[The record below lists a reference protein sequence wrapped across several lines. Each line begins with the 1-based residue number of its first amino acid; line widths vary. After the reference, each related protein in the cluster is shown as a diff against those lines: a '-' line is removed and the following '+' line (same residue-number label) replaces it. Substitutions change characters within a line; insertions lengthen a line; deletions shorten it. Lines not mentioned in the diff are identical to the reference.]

1 MNRHRAYF
9 PLDDAPQPD
18 GDGAFLGVDA
28 LRDPAQLADGDVA
41 YAENCRFD
49 HGRAETRGGARI
61 MTWGAKRQVG
71 DGVSTV
77 RPFGTVVTAGAFK
90 DPIAGFEWLVVVTTT
105 GAWRTRAGNQATAIP
120 IQSGQSVSSAT
131 DLIQTYNGLVL
142 LRGRTE
148 APLYLK
154 DLDEGFLTLPDP
166 AKETEAIPPATRGIY
181 VGNRLFVVDAR
192 TATRYVDSIW
202 ASDIGGVSSVLQ
214 GEDIY
219 QSFKVNQGS
228 SDRLVALCKFNDTTI
243 VAAKERSIYV
253 VSGVSGTNVQMASTA
268 RLDEV
273 TSQYGCIAAG
283 SFVRVGSD
291 VWFLGHRRGIC
302 SLRQT
307 ETNALQGV
315 DVPVSRPIQP
325 LIDRI
330 AWEYASGVVAAAHEN
345 RVYFAVPIDGS
356 HSNNAVLVYSTLTQK
371 WCGLDTGAALKIKQ
385 WVKFSYAGAI
395 RLGYVSADGF
405 VYLYEDGDM
414 DHLGDAD
421 GNITSASI
429 PLNVVTR
436 GYGGR
441 TPGNKRALWA
451 VLRLRTLWPSFQV
464 STRSDGVKEHRVR
477 ATVTKDR
484 TKYHR
489 PHGRADWDPTNINND
504 FLEPYRQDYA
514 AIPPMAAHASSG
526 PAAGVHQ
533 EFHEVLR
540 IQRKG
545 QYIQVEINNTRGR
558 LELAGVAIETQ
569 RGTARAGSEV

>member
-1 MNRHRAYF
+1 VNRHRAYF

-18 GDGAFLGVDA
+18 GDGAFVGVDA
-28 LRDPAQLADGDVA
+28 LKDPAQLGDGEMA
-41 YAENCRFD
+41 YAENARFD
-49 HGRAETRGGARI
+49 HGRAETRGGCRI

-71 DGVSTV
+71 DGISTV
-77 RPFGTVVTAGAFK
+77 RPFGDVVTAGAFA
-90 DPIAGFEWLVVVTTT
+90 DPIAGFEWLIIVTTA

-120 IQSGQSVSSAT
+120 VQAGQSVATAT

-154 DLDEGFLTLPDP
+154 DLDEGFLALPQP
-166 AKETEAIPPATRGIY
+166 QRETEAIPPATRGIY

-192 TATRYVDSIW
+192 TAARYVDSIW

-228 SDRLVALCKFNDTTI
+228 SDRLVALYKFNDTTL

-253 VSGVSGTNVQMASTA
+253 VSGVSGTNVQMAASA

-273 TSQYGCIAAG
+273 TRQYGCIAPG
-283 SFVRVGSD
+283 SFVQVGSD
-291 VWFLGHRRGIC
+291 VWFLGHRRGVC

-307 ETNALQGV
+307 ETNAIQGV
-315 DVPVSRPIQP
+315 DVPVSRPVQP

-356 HSNNAVLVYSTLTQK
+356 HTNNAVLVFSTLTQR
-371 WCGLDTGAALKIKQ
+371 WCGFDTGAALKVKQ
-385 WVKFSYAGAI
+385 WVKFTYAGAV
-395 RLGYVSADGF
+395 RLGYVSTDGF
-405 VYLYEDGDM
+405 VYLCEDGDL
-414 DHLGDAD
+414 DHLGDAN
-421 GNITSASI
+421 GNITVAPI
-429 PLNVVTR
+429 VLNLVTR

-441 TPGNKRALWA
+441 VAGNKRFLRA
-451 VLRLRTLWPSFQV
+451 VLRTRTLFPSYTV
-464 STRSDGVKEHRVR
+464 STRSDGVRETRVE
-477 ATVTKDR
+477 ATITKDR

-489 PHGRADWDPTNINND
+489 PHGRAPWVTTNVNND

-514 AIPPMAAHASSG
+514 AIPPIAVHADSG
-526 PAAGVHQ
+526 FAVGVHQ
-533 EFHEVLR
+533 EFEEALR
-540 IQRKG
+540 ISRRG
-545 QYIQVEINNTRGR
+545 QYLQLEINNTRGR
-558 LELAGVAIETQ
+558 LELAGVALETQ
-569 RGTARAGSEV
+569 RGSTRSGSDL

>member
-18 GDGAFLGVDA
+18 GEGLFLGVDA
-28 LRDPAQLADGDVA
+28 LRDPAQLADGDLA
-41 YAENCRFD
+41 YAQNARFD

-61 MTWGAKRQVG
+61 MTWGAKREVG

-77 RPFGTVVTAGAFK
+77 RPFGTVVTAGAFA
-90 DPIAGFEWLVVVTTT
+90 DPIAGFEWLIVVTTA
-105 GAWRTRAGNQATAIP
+105 GAWRTRAGNQAQAIP
-120 IQSGQSVSSAT
+120 VAAGQSVASAT

-154 DLDEGFLTLPDP
+154 DLNEGFLPLPQP
-166 AKETEAIPPATRGIY
+166 PSETESIPPSTRGIY

-228 SDRLVALCKFNDTTI
+228 SDRLVALYKFNDTTL

-253 VSGVSGTNVQMASTA
+253 VSGVSGTNVEMAATA

-273 TSQYGCIAAG
+273 TRQYGCIAPG
-283 SFVRVGSD
+283 SFVQVGSD

-302 SLRQT
+302 SIRQT

-315 DVPVSRPIQP
+315 DVPVSRPVQP

-330 AWEYASGVVAAAHEN
+330 AWEYAEGVVAAAHEN

-356 HSNNAVLVYSTLTQK
+356 HQNNAVLVYSTLTQR
-371 WCGLDTGAALKIKQ
+371 WCGFDTGSALKVKQ
-385 WVKFSYAGAI
+385 WVKYSYAGAI
-395 RLGYVSADGF
+395 RLGFVSTDGF
-405 VYLYEDGDM
+405 VYLYEDGDL
-414 DHLGDAD
+414 DHLGDAS
-421 GNITSASI
+421 GNITLAPI
-429 PLNVVTR
+429 ALHLITR

-441 TPGNKRALWA
+441 VGGNKRFLRA
-451 VLRLRTLWPSFQV
+451 VLRTRTLFPSYTV
-464 STRSDGVKEHRVR
+464 ATRSDGVRETRTE
-477 ATVTKDR
+477 ATITKDR

-489 PHGRADWDPTNINND
+489 PHGRADWDPTNVNGD

-514 AIPPMAAHASSG
+514 VIPPVAAFANSG
-526 PAAGVHQ
+526 PALGVHQ
-533 EFHEVLR
+533 EFEEAIR
-540 IQRKG
+540 INRRG
-545 QYIQVEINNTRGR
+545 QYLQLEIQNMQGR
-558 LELAGVAIETQ
+558 FELAGVAMEVQ
-569 RGTARAGSEV
+569 RGSTRGGSHL